1 MLSFFRKQ
9 ILRPQLVG
17 VVFFLAFFSCKKEEL
32 NNTPTGLEA
41 QPNENLLGLFTTDTF
56 TLNCTTK
63 RVDSVRTDANA
74 LSTVGSYVDPVFGK
88 VEAAT
93 VTQLR
98 LSSENIILSN
108 LAGVRI
114 DSAVLN
120 LVYEGRYGNADK
132 QTFEVYEITENLA
145 SDVFYY
151 SSKKVSI
158 ASNPIGKLENF
169 DQTPTAPITSD
180 GSLETPSIR
189 IPIDTN
195 FAQKLFTTDQSNY
208 LSNSAFTNFLK
219 GIMIKASNPNQAS
232 GQGAIL
238 YFNLPDVYS
247 RFVVYY
253 TNPDGSK
260 NELAYLINDKSVSFN
275 TSNTTYSGSDVGNA
289 LNQTSSNAQFV
300 YLQSFGGTAV
310 QIETPSIMSLIKDGP
325 ILVNYA
331 KLTYS
336 ADLSSNEYPAIL
348 NTFMFG
354 QSVDGKTLYELPDKG
369 EVHYGGAINSNGD
382 YTLGITRY
390 IQGVLDGRIE
400 NNGLLLRELGGVGA
414 RSVIYGPGNPTKP
427 IKLEISYTPIS
438 SETR

>member
-1 MLSFFRKQ
+1 M
-9 ILRPQLVG
+9 
-17 VVFFLAFFSCKKEEL
+17 

-63 RVDSVRTDANA
+63 RVDSVRTDANT

-120 LVYEGRYGNADK
+120 LVYEGRYGNAAK
-132 QTFEVYEITENLA
+132 QTFEVSEITDNLA
-145 SDVFYY
+145 SAVFYY
-151 SSKKVSI
+151 SSKKVNI

-208 LSNSAFTNFLK
+208 LSNSAFTN
-219 GIMIKASNPNQAS
+219 
-232 GQGAIL
+232 
-238 YFNLPDVYS
+238 
-247 RFVVYY
+247 
-253 TNPDGSK
+253 
-260 NELAYLINDKSVSFN
+260 LIRK
-275 TSNTTYSGSDVGNA
+275 
-289 LNQTSSNAQFV
+289 
-300 YLQSFGGTAV
+300 
-310 QIETPSIMSLIKDGP
+310 
-325 ILVNYA
+325 
-331 KLTYS
+331 
-336 ADLSSNEYPAIL
+336 
-348 NTFMFG
+348 
-354 QSVDGKTLYELPDKG
+354 
-369 EVHYGGAINSNGD
+369 
-382 YTLGITRY
+382 
-390 IQGVLDGRIE
+390 
-400 NNGLLLRELGGVGA
+400 
-414 RSVIYGPGNPTKP
+414 
-427 IKLEISYTPIS
+427 
-438 SETR
+438 